1 MKENISS
8 SELDVN
14 KLGRKLLLSRTK
26 LYMKIK
32 ELTGSTPNE
41 LFRVYKLNYAASLL
55 KEGKL
60 NVTEVATQAGFSSVA
75 FFSRSFKKHF
85 GVSPRDYS

>member
-1 MKENISS
+1 M
-8 SELDVN
+8 
-14 KLGRKLLLSRTK
+14 LGRKLLLSRTK

-41 LFRVYKLNYAASLL
+41 LFRVYKLNYAVSLL
-55 KEGKL
+55 KAGKL
-60 NVTEVATQAGFSSVA
+60 NVTEVSTQAGFSSVA
-75 FFSRSFKKHF
+75 FFSQSFKKHF